1 MNGGN
6 KENVCLHPE
15 HVLGDCRSRPH
26 LTLDRGRV
34 RACTPTHLHPHSFY
48 KGLYTHP
55 SPLNLQGSPHTH
67 TPTRSTRIFTHTYTP
82 LFILQGSLHT
92 HTHTHT
98 HTYLLILKGLYRR
111 PLEIYSGSQ
120 SVFFISTAGLLS
132 SGQTGSCPQS
142 GQKVTGVEQKRTSPG
157 VPGQRALA
165 PSSRL
170 CFWLAVCTADLSTVQ
185 VTEGQR
191 PVL

>member
-98 HTYLLILKGLYRR
+98 HISTHSKGSLQKTPGDLFRFPVCFLYKHCWLAKLWADRFMPSVR
-111 PLEIYSGSQ
+111 PEGHWRGAEEDESWCPWTAGSGSFQ
-120 SVFFISTAGLLS
+120 PPLFLAGCLHS
-132 SGQTGSCPQS
+132 
-142 GQKVTGVEQKRTSPG
+142 
-157 VPGQRALA
+157 
-165 PSSRL
+165 
-170 CFWLAVCTADLSTVQ
+170 
-185 VTEGQR
+185 
-191 PVL
+191 